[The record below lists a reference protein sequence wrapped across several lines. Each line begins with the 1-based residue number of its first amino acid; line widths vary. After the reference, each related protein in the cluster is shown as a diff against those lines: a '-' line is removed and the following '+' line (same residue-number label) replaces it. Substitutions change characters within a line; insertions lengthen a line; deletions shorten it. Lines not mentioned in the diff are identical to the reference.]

1 MPTRDALT
9 IRSSKGSALSFNEM
23 DDNFVT
29 LADTID
35 LLTSY
40 DIGITTT
47 TLGTTDKTIIATY
60 TASSFRSTKLVIQI
74 RDTITGEVQISEML
88 LVHNGSVAS
97 STEYGVVYT
106 GSVSLV
112 TLDVDLVSG
121 NVRLLAQRTTAN
133 STQYKISRTIVL
145 T

>member
-9 IRSSKGSALSFNEM
+9 IRSTKGSALSFNEM

-35 LLTSY
+35 LLTNS
-40 DIGITTT
+40 DSGVTTT
-47 TLGTTDKTIIATY
+47 TLATTAKTTIVTY
-60 TASSFRSTKLVIQI
+60 AASSFRSTKLVIQI
-74 RDTITGEVQISEML
+74 RDTITGEVQICEML
-88 LVHNGSVAS
+88 LAHNGTVAS

-106 GSVSLV
+106 GSASLV

-121 NVRLLAQRTTAN
+121 NVRVLAQRTTAN
-133 STQYKISRTIVL
+133 STQYKISRNVIL